1 MDSIE
6 RRLAKLEAMARPQAA
21 ARFHVLLAGEPQPE
35 DVGEGDWVVTV
46 TSENSRRLTLRLLA
60 GEGTE

>member
-1 MDSIE
+1 LPVWKKRLTEVAMDSIE

-35 DVGEGDWVVTV
+35 DVGEG
-46 TSENSRRLTLRLLA
+46 
-60 GEGTE
+60 